1 MNHIKAVSVKSMFRE
16 ERDMTIAHFR
26 KRETEARA
34 HAASDK
40 PEDTVELSNLSD
52 SGNDSHTAIGKRKWT
67 VLCYMDGHNDLE
79 YHAACGMLD
88 LEHVGSDD
96 RVAVVAELGRLSQ
109 QKLMEAGENAGRP
122 YEPSNIDGDWSG
134 VRRYFV
140 RRDDPADPDA
150 VMKINSPVVSD
161 LGDVDMSS
169 PKTLSDFI
177 TWGMK
182 NYPAEHYLLVMM
194 DHGGGWQGAF
204 SDSAAADGEHIMMT
218 PQISEALKDAEKATG
233 KKPDVIDMMAC
244 LMGSGEVA
252 YELRDRAQFYVASE
266 ELGDS
271 SSFIDYSPLIDS
283 LKKDASAGHE
293 VSPLDLARRIVNY
306 YTDKP
311 GEFVTKSA
319 VDLSKMDG
327 LRDAI
332 NDFAYALKHTKT
344 RSGAITESIDKAQGF
359 SNPYHIDFYT
369 QVKDLYGIAHNVAEN
384 SSINDRK
391 LKQAAS
397 SVMEAVDGSVVANV
411 SGTCPREILEE
422 KEYPGS
428 REKYALVRTD
438 NKRIDGHGISIFAPL
453 NKEDALISAPYYSE
467 LSLSRDNCWDEFI
480 LSHNS

>member
-1 MNHIKAVSVKSMFRE
+1 MNQIKTVSIRDMFRD
-16 ERDMTIAHFR
+16 ERDKTIAHFR
-26 KRETEARA
+26 KREAEARA
-34 HAASDK
+34 CTISDS
-40 PEDTVELSNLSD
+40 PEDTVELSNTSEAV
-52 SGNDSHTAIGKRKWT
+52 NDSFHNTRKREWT

-109 QKLMEAGENAGRP
+109 KKLREAGEGAGRP

-140 RRDDPADPDA
+140 RKDDPADPDA
-150 VMKINSPVVSD
+150 VLKINSPVVSD

-204 SDSAAADGEHIMMT
+204 SDDAAADGEHIMT
-218 PQISEALKDAEKATG
+218 APQISEALRDAEKAAG

-271 SSFIDYSPLIDS
+271 SSFIDYSPLIAS
-283 LKKDASAGHE
+283 LKNDASSGND
-293 VSPLDLARRIVNY
+293 VSPVDLARRIVNY
-306 YTDKP
+306 YADKP

-319 VDLSKMDG
+319 VVLSKMDS
-327 LRDAI
+327 LRDAV
-332 NDFAYALKHTKT
+332 NDFAYALKHIKT
-344 RSGAITESIDKAQGF
+344 NPGAITESIDKAQGF

-369 QVKDLYGIAHNVAEN
+369 QVKDLYGIARNVAEN

-391 LKQAAS
+391 LKEAAS
-397 SVMEAVDGSVVANV
+397 AVMEAVDASVVANV

-422 KEYPGS
+422 KEYPGTG
-428 REKYALVRTD
+428 EKYALVRTD
-438 NKRIDGHGISIFAPL
+438 NKRIDGHGISIYAPL
-453 NKEDALISAPYYSE
+453 NREDALLSAPYYGE
-467 LSLSRDNCWDEFI
+467 LSLSRDSCWDEFI